1 MAKNFKDRLVKEYK
15 KLNIKETELTSFIE
29 GSHGNFINLP
39 EPDRDLLMTQHALMV
54 AYINILDM
62 RMKRLGLKECDECKK
77 AKDDL
82 SGLLSKMLGEDDGR
96 NS

>member
-1 MAKNFKDRLVKEYK
+1 MAKNFKDRLVKEYA
-15 KLNIKETELTSFIE
+15 KLNKKTDELESFIE
-29 GSHGNFINLP
+29 GNHGEFNKLP

-54 AYINILDM
+54 AYINVLEM

-82 SGLLSKMLGEDDGR
+82 SELLSKMLGEDDGR
-96 NS
+96 N